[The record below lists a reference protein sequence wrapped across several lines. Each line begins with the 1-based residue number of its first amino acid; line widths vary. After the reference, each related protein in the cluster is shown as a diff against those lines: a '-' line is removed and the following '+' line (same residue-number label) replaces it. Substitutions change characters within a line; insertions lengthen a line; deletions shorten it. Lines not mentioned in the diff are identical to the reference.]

1 MGRKPDTDVPGL
13 EGSEVMAARIG
24 RVLYWMGCI
33 IAVLLVL
40 LSFFFAFLAET
51 TNGVVGGLTAFIP
64 YAVVVWLIGRA
75 CRYFLAG
82 D

>member
-1 MGRKPDTDVPGL
+1 
-13 EGSEVMAARIG
+13 MAARMG
-24 RVLYWMGCI
+24 RVLYWVGCI
-33 IAVLLVL
+33 IAVLLVV
-40 LSFFFAFLAET
+40 LSIFFALLAET

-64 YAVVVWLIGRA
+64 YAVLAWLIGRA

>member
-1 MGRKPDTDVPGL
+1 
-13 EGSEVMAARIG
+13 
-24 RVLYWMGCI
+24 MGCI

-40 LSFFFAFLAET
+40 LGIFFAFLAET

-64 YAVVVWLIGRA
+64 YAVLAWLIGRA

>member
-1 MGRKPDTDVPGL
+1 
-13 EGSEVMAARIG
+13 
-24 RVLYWMGCI
+24 MGCI

-40 LSFFFAFLAET
+40 LGIFFAFLAET

-64 YAVVVWLIGRA
+64 YAVVVWLIGRV

>member
-1 MGRKPDTDVPGL
+1 
-13 EGSEVMAARIG
+13 MAARIG
-24 RVLYWMGCI
+24 RVLYWIGCI

-40 LSFFFAFLAET
+40 LGIFFAFLAET

-64 YAVVVWLIGRA
+64 YAVLAWLIGRV

>member
-1 MGRKPDTDVPGL
+1 MGRKTGYRCPQL
-13 EGSEVMAARIG
+13 EGSEVMAAQIG
-24 RVLYWMGCI
+24 QVLYWIGCI

-40 LSFFFAFLAET
+40 LSIFFALLAET
-51 TNGVVGGLTAFIP
+51 NNGVVGALTAFIP
-64 YAVVVWLIGRA
+64 YAVLAWVIGRA